1 MYFKQHYNK
10 FDECSRC
17 HRRYLEINLIANYSS
32 SRKRCDSFCIKCY
45 NGRDK
50 NETKETINEVIQR
63 RIKKSVTRTTD
74 HERVSNK
81 KEVGQSKN
89 NNEQTL

>member
-1 MYFKQHYNK
+1 MYFKNHHEK

-17 HRRYLEINLIANYSS
+17 HRKYLIVNLIANYSS
-32 SRKRCDSFCIKCY
+32 SRKLCDSFCIKCY

-50 NETKETINEVIQR
+50 NDTKETINETLQR
-63 RIKKSVTRTTD
+63 RIKESVTRTTD

-81 KEVGQSKN
+81 KEMGKIEKN
-89 NNEQTL
+89 TVEAL